1 MPELVEL
8 VTQLDGHIDPAADGV
23 YASLQAIALPPLF
36 RNDLDDYLEI
46 SLLQRTLSLTEQSF
60 IANRDEAYISR
71 LREVQRRRAQSI
83 QKARA
88 GGTLADELRSDAA
101 RTYRDLCR
109 AKEEAERLRL
119 TERLRADVVSESSEP
134 DLRLSAFL
142 DATME
147 QFIWRPI
154 RPDRVSGYL
163 SIGNRSLDHIGEVV
177 GIALD
182 ETSTFMEVAYYWGIS
197 YSVFGND
204 PSMSIIKTDHE
215 VAWETNEVFN
225 MGPPATLLADFL
237 SISEIVDI
245 VASCLAEDSAAT

>member
-8 VTQLDGHIDPAADGV
+8 VTQLDGHVDPAVDGV

-36 RNDLDDYLEI
+36 RNDLGDHLEI
-46 SLLQRTLSLTEQSF
+46 GLLQRTLSLTELSF

-71 LREVQRRRAQSI
+71 LREVQRRRARSI
-83 QKARA
+83 QQARA
-88 GGTLADELRSDAA
+88 GGTRANELQSDAA
-101 RTYRDLCR
+101 LTYRHLRR
-109 AKEEAERLRL
+109 ANEEAERERL
-119 TERLRADVVSESSEP
+119 TEQLRADVDSESSEQ

-154 RPDRVSGYL
+154 RSDRISGYL
-163 SIGNRSLDHIGEVV
+163 SIGDRSLNHIGDVV

-182 ETSTFMEVAYYWGIS
+182 ETSTFMEVAYYSGIS
-197 YSVFGND
+197 YSVFGAD
-204 PSMSIIKTDHE
+204 PSMNIIKTDHE

-225 MGPPATLLADFL
+225 MGPPAELLADFL
-237 SISEIVDI
+237 SISEVVDI
-245 VASCLAEDSAAT
+245 VAPCLTEDSAAT